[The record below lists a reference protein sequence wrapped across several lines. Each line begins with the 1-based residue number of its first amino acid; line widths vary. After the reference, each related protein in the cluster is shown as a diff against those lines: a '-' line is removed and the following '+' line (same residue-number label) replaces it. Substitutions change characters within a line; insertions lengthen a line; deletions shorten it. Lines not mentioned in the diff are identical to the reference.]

1 LTGQYDALT
10 RVRLVDEPTKSER
23 TVRGEFVR
31 DRARV
36 MHSAAL
42 RRLAARTQVVGVGES
57 DFPRTRLT
65 HSLECA
71 QIGRELAGSL
81 GADPDL
87 VDTACLAHD
96 LGHPPFGHN
105 GERALAEFADKF
117 GGFEANAQSLRV
129 LTRLEAKVVDA
140 DGRSVGLNLTRATLD
155 AATKYPWPRQP
166 ETPKF
171 GCYED
176 DREVFDWL
184 RLGAVPGQ
192 KCVEAQIMDW
202 ADDVA
207 YSVHDLED
215 AIQAGLLS
223 LERLDG
229 DVERQELVALAREVY
244 LDVPEA
250 ELSAA
255 LDRLREHPCWV
266 RGYDGSMAA
275 MVAVKQMTSELIGRF
290 CGAATRATHAEW
302 GGVPLRRYGGSLEI
316 PDETRAECAVLKAVA
331 AKYVMRREETI
342 ALQQRQREQ
351 LTELLAAVATGAPGT
366 LEPLMRAAFEAA
378 EDDAARLRVV
388 VDQVASLTDTSAL
401 AWHQRLVSS

>member
-1 LTGQYDALT
+1 MTGEYDALT
-10 RVRLVDEPTKSER
+10 RARLVDEPLKAER
-23 TVRGEFVR
+23 TTRGEFVR

-71 QIGRELAGSL
+71 QIGRELAGAL

-129 LTRLEAKVVDA
+129 LTRLEAKIVDG

-166 ETPKF
+166 ENPKF
-171 GCYED
+171 GCYD
-176 DREVFDWL
+176 DDKPVFDWV
-184 RLGAVPGQ
+184 RLGAVPGM
-192 KCVEAQIMDW
+192 KCIEAQIMDW

-215 AIQAGLLS
+215 GVQAGLVS
-223 LERLDG
+223 LEWLDG
-229 DVERQELVALAREVY
+229 DAERAELVALTQDAY
-244 LDVPEA
+244 LDVSGA
-250 ELSAA
+250 ELQAA
-255 LDRLREHPCWV
+255 IDRLRALPCWV
-266 RGYDGSMAA
+266 RGYDGSLRA
-275 MVAVKQMTSELIGRF
+275 MVALKQMTSELIGRF
-290 CGAATRATHAEW
+290 CGAATRATRNA
-302 GGVPLRRYGGSLEI
+302 GDGRPLRRYAGDLLI
-316 PDETRAECAVLKAVA
+316 PDDARAECAVLKAVA
-331 AKYVMRREETI
+331 ARYVMRRTVTLAMQE
-342 ALQQRQREQ
+342 RQREQ
-351 LTELLAAVATGAPGT
+351 LAELLAAVATGAPET
-366 LEPLMRAAFEAA
+366 LEPALQAAFEAA
-378 EDDAARLRVV
+378 DDDAGRLRVV

-401 AWHQRLVSS
+401 AWHQRLMR